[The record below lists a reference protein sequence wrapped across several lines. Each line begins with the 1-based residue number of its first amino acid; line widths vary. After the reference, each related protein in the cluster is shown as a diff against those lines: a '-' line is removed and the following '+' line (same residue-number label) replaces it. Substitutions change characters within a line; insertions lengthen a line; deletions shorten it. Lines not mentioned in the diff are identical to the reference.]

1 MHDLGI
7 GELALKHSVDSHREP
22 GYKAPEVTYDDE
34 PTTFEIEATDATT
47 TTGTCAYEL

>member
-34 PTTFEIEATDATT
+34 PTTFENEATDATT